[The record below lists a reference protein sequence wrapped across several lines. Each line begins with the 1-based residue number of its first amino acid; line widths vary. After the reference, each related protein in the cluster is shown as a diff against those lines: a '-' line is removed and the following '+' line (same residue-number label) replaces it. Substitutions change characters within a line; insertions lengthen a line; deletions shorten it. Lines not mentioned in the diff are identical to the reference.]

1 MTERLKRSE
10 VPVEQ
15 TWDLSDLFTSHN
27 EWENELQSIQNDV
40 QEVTKYKG
48 KLGEDAE
55 TLLKCLTTL
64 ADFQKRVIR
73 VATYASLRSNADG
86 SDPENQRDSAKVASA
101 LASIGAK
108 LSFIESELLTISSDT
123 LKQFVSENAKLR
135 TYEKMLDD
143 ILEKKPYTLSP
154 EIEETLAA
162 LGEVHDA
169 PMMIY
174 ERSKSADMEFNPIQ
188 DDDGQKHPM
197 SFALY
202 EDRYEL
208 SPNTPLRRKAFD
220 SFVHTLNQYK
230 NTYAATYATEVT
242 KQVTMARLRNYDSVI
257 DMLLHPQQVTKTM
270 YENQLNII
278 QEKLAP
284 HMRKYAKL
292 LKEQLGVDEL
302 KFCDLQAPLD
312 PEFNPETTFEEAKS
326 TILDALKVMGPEY
339 SEIMKKGLNERWVD
353 YSDNIGKSTGAFCS
367 SPYGVHPYILI
378 TWTDTMRG
386 AFVLAHELGHAGHF
400 Y

>member
-1 MTERLKRSE
+1 
-10 VPVEQ
+10 
-15 TWDLSDLFTSHN
+15 
-27 EWENELQSIQNDV
+27 
-40 QEVTKYKG
+40 
-48 KLGEDAE
+48 
-55 TLLKCLTTL
+55 
-64 ADFQKRVIR
+64 
-73 VATYASLRSNADG
+73 NADG

-208 SPNTPLRRKAFD
+208 SPNTPLRRQAFD

-242 KQVTMARLRNYDSVI
+242 KQVTMARLRNYASVI
-257 DMLLHPQQVTKTM
+257 DMLLHRQQATKSTD
-270 YENQLNII
+270 ENQLNMI

-292 LKEQLGVDEL
+292 LKAHPGVDEL
-302 KFCDLQAPLD
+302 KVCDVQAPLD
-312 PEFNPETTFEEAKS
+312 PEFNSDTTFEEGKS
-326 TILDALKVMGPEY
+326 TILYALKVMGPEY
-339 SEIMKKGLNERWVD
+339 SEI
-353 YSDNIGKSTGAFCS
+353 
-367 SPYGVHPYILI
+367 
-378 TWTDTMRG
+378 
-386 AFVLAHELGHAGHF
+386 
-400 Y
+400 